1 MSNELIQSSP
11 KWTSDNLKL
20 IPGAS
25 KIEAS
30 GVQNGLLEASWGLLE
45 AKSAKDGRT
54 SPPKPASG
62 RLLGRP
68 EALPKWSWGILGGS
82 WGRLGPPGEP
92 PGRLRND
99 SRSRFWPV
107 SLWFFPRQ

>member
-1 MSNELIQSSP
+1 M
-11 KWTSDNLKL
+11 T
-20 IPGAS
+20 PGAS

-68 EALPKWSWGILGGS
+68 EALPKWSWSILGGS
-82 WGRLGPPGEP
+82 WGRLGPPGEETTLGAEF
-92 PGRLRND
+92 GRNRYGSSLGAENMQYFYRLKVAFCYLR
-99 SRSRFWPV
+99 
-107 SLWFFPRQ
+107 